1 MNTDNVYY
9 LFYDQINQELIKLDL
24 LRLFDLVND
33 TCFVTFPFV
42 LHGKYA
48 HNSQDLVDLVNEHN
62 WRVYNRYQDEY
73 KIKPPYFIKHAYSTD
88 VNIGVYVFII
98 YKKVSLLFYKDM
110 RDEFDNYP
118 FIEPFFSK
126 YRDLKFC
133 GYYMKKLHEFI
144 MDNQIVRPDPKP
156 ECTCFN
162 AVIKG
167 KIYKARICKENT
179 DHCFLSFPLTGNRY
193 VFDYYNIGE
202 DEVLDVLG
210 INEWQGD
217 WPETTE
223 SKVYELINYINECRN
238 SGSNPDK
245 VEISGNEIITSFA
258 RLEIKQS
265 KNGKW
270 YISGSFE
277 NILKLFHIND
287 QVKLKQMVNNLFGSK
302 RRAGV
307 FPELDSR
314 DDVIKLIKATQHE

>member
-1 MNTDNVYY
+1 MTDKFYY
-9 LFYDQINQELIKLDL
+9 LFYDRINGKIIKLN
-24 LRLFDLVND
+24 LFNANLSIDEA
-33 TCFVTFPFV
+33 TFVTFP
-42 LHGKYA
+42 LAINGRLT
-48 HNSQDLVDLVNEHN
+48 HNDGEVARAINKHNQRIYKRYVETFKIRPPYYIENVPGVRDMLNALVTYKGRSLLLKEYMLVDE
-62 WRVYNRYQDEY
+62 YN
-73 KIKPPYFIKHAYSTD
+73 D
-88 VNIGVYVFII
+88 VA
-98 YKKVSLLFYKDM
+98 
-110 RDEFDNYP
+110 
-118 FIEPFFSK
+118 PFFVQ
-126 YRDLKFC
+126 YNYAKFNI
-133 GYYMKKLHEFI
+133 YYMIELHRYI
-144 MDNQIVRPDPKP
+144 LNNQIIRPDQYNSGRFGVMILGKSYIA
-156 ECTCFN
+156 N
-162 AVIKG
+162 VIVPLD
-167 KIYKARICKENT
+167 RE
-179 DHCFLSFPLTGNRY
+179 HCFLGIQGRSNGSIFNHYKISKTK
-193 VFDYYNIGE
+193 
-202 DEVLDVLG
+202 VLEVLG
-210 INEWQGD
+210 INEWYGD